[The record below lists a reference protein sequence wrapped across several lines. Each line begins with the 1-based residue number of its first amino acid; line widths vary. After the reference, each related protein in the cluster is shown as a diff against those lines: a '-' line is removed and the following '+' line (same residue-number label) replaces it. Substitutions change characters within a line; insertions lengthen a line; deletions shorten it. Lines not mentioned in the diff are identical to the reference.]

1 MLPEVR
7 REAERRKIKLLAVPT
22 ARAIE
27 ELRQDG
33 PGTDAKKIAS
43 GGNGSIL
50 VRSREGKMEIPA
62 ENSFFFIG
70 KSLSPCGA
78 QFWPKTNIPRG
89 LKSPG
94 PVNSVVTIATIN
106 KTWLLD
112 RSPRPRLIGY

>member
-1 MLPEVR
+1 VR
-7 REAERRKIKLLAVPT
+7 EIAAEWGESWLF
-22 ARAIE
+22 
-27 ELRQDG
+27 G
-33 PGTDAKKIAS
+33 PGKGHLAHDRVFGLGTNAKKIAS